1 MERLSFGVANAKFEN
16 GVFSGT
22 VHAYGMVTVDG
33 RQHSFK
39 PGIFQKDI
47 AAGKVRAYWGHQ
59 PSVLRLGSQKAGT
72 LKLEDTGQLV
82 SFAVKP
88 PATSYVSDLKALV
101 DAGEE
106 IGVSFEFYPG
116 KFEKSGTG
124 RVWTEGRLD
133 QINFVD
139 DPAFQGTSVILNSAE
154 QGESAR
160 SAAIRIRAKRNLKGL
175 DISKTT

>member
-1 MERLSFGVANAKFEN
+1 VDRLTFGVANARFEN

-59 PSVLRLGSQKAGT
+59 PSPFRLGSQKAGS
-72 LKLEDTGQLV
+72 LRLEDTGSQV
-82 SFAVKP
+82 NFSVKP

-116 KFEKSGTG
+116 KFEKQPGGG
-124 RVWTEGRLD
+124 RVWTEGHLD

-139 DPAFQGTSVILNSAE
+139 DPAFQGTSVILNSAAYQE
-154 QGESAR
+154 TAQSQTVK
-160 SAAIRIRAKRNLKGL
+160 IRARALAKV
-175 DISKTT
+175 

>member
-1 MERLSFGVANAKFEN
+1 MDRLTFGVANARFED

-22 VHAYGMVTVDG
+22 VHAYGTITVDG
-33 RQHSFK
+33 RKHSFA

-59 PSVLRLGSQKAGT
+59 PSLLRLGSQKAGS
-72 LKLEDTGQLV
+72 LRLEDTGQQV
-82 SFAVKP
+82 NFAVKP
-88 PATSYVSDLKALV
+88 PDTSYVRDLKAMI

-116 KFEKSGTG
+116 KFKKQDGV

-154 QGESAR
+154 QGESAT
-160 SAAIRIRAKRNLKGL
+160 SQAIKIRARRLVG
-175 DISKTT
+175 T

>member
-1 MERLSFGVANAKFEN
+1 MERLSFGVANARFES

-22 VHAYGMVTVDG
+22 VHTYGTVTVDG

-59 PSVLRLGSQKAGT
+59 PSSRRLGSQKAGT
-72 LKLEDTGQLV
+72 LQLEDTGTEV
-82 SFAVKP
+82 RFSVKP
-88 PATSYVSDLKALV
+88 PDTSYVRDLKAIV

-106 IGVSFEFYPG
+106 VGVSFEWYPG
-116 KFEKSGTG
+116 KYEKVDGVK
-124 RVWTEGRLD
+124 VWTEGRLD

-139 DPAFQGTSVILNSAE
+139 DPAFQGTSVILNEAADE
-154 QGESAR
+154 PAR
-160 SAAIRIRAKRNLKGL
+160 SRAIKIRAGIMAR
-175 DISKTT
+175 S

>member
-1 MERLSFGVANAKFEN
+1 VDRLTFGVANARFED

-22 VHAYGMVTVDG
+22 VHAYGMVTIDG

-59 PSVLRLGSQKAGT
+59 SSLLRLGSQKAGT
-72 LKLEDTGQLV
+72 LRLEDTGAVV

-88 PATSYVSDLKALV
+88 PDTQYVRDLKAIV

-116 KFEKSGTG
+116 KFEKQDGV

-139 DPAFQGTSVILNSAE
+139 DPAFQGTSVVLNSAIT
-154 QGESAR
+154 ESVSSQLVKAR
-160 SAAIRIRAKRNLKGL
+160 ARAQQRC
-175 DISKTT
+175 

>member
-1 MERLSFGVANAKFEN
+1 
-16 GVFSGT
+16 VFSGT

-59 PSVLRLGSQKAGT
+59 PSLLRLGSQKAGT
-72 LKLEDTGQLV
+72 LKLEDSGQAV

-88 PATSYVSDLKALV
+88 PDTSYVRDLKAIV

-106 IGVSFEFYPG
+106 VGVSFEFYPG
-116 KFEKSGTG
+116 KFEKVAGGG
-124 RVWTEGRLD
+124 RQWTEGRLD

-139 DPAFQGTSVILNSAE
+139 DPAFQGTSVILNSVQE
-154 QGESAR
+154 LESVT
-160 SAAIRIRAKRNLKGL
+160 SQLIRKGTRTL
-175 DISKTT
+175 